1 MMIEIFIFYSS
12 LFRIMDDD
20 KNRKLSV
27 DEFKKGIDE
36 YGLNFSKAE
45 IEQIFRD
52 MDTDNSGS
60 VDFDEFLR
68 RLRVC
73 FTSQQ

>member
-1 MMIEIFIFYSS
+1 MIEIFIFYSS

-20 KNRKLSV
+20 KNRKLNV

>member
-1 MMIEIFIFYSS
+1 MIEIFIFYSS

-20 KNRKLSV
+20 KNRKLNV

-73 FTSQQ
+73 FTLHQ

>member
-1 MMIEIFIFYSS
+1 
-12 LFRIMDDD
+12 MDDD
-20 KNRKLSV
+20 KNRKLNV

>member
-1 MMIEIFIFYSS
+1 
-12 LFRIMDDD
+12 MDDD

-45 IEQIFRD
+45 IEQIFHD

-73 FTSQQ
+73 FTLHQ